1 MLVQF
6 ASYAQTLRTPAERS
20 GFTQISSYEE
30 MVKFIHQLDKSS
42 DLMSVE
48 SFGKSGSGHDLF
60 VMKFSKSGIP
70 VNQSKI
76 KVLIHAQ
83 QHGNEQSGKEG
94 ALLLA
99 KELVKP
105 GYAYLFDRI
114 DLMLVPQV
122 NPDGSEKNER
132 KNSNGADLNRN
143 HLIMT
148 EPEVIALHQLFDKYL
163 FEVTLDVHEYSPY
176 NEDWIS
182 RGYRKNT
189 DILIGL
195 NTNPQI
201 PDKIRELQKKQ
212 YMPFLSEYLSSRGIS
227 NGMYSPGGP
236 PEETYI
242 RYSTFDINDGRQSY
256 GIQNTFSFIQEGM
269 NGEDNFVQNLPR
281 RAYSQSQGMLALLEF
296 VYKNRKQMMEIV
308 EVERENLISGIGN
321 EKVALQMEHVA
332 DGSKLRLNVYSY
344 KSKSDS
350 LIVVNDLRPVVKP
363 TLSIKKPVGY
373 LIPTSQTELINW
385 VHRQGFEI
393 KQLTNPENFIFEQLL
408 ISTIDSIDF
417 EGDMIP
423 CPQVATTRISDN
435 ILLENFVFIPTTQ
448 LKGNLLV
455 IALEP
460 QSELGLAT
468 YNQFGFL
475 MKEQLVYPV
484 IRVRKTNSVMFKG
497 NSK

>member
-30 MVKFIHQLDKSS
+30 MVKFIRQLDEYSG
-42 DLMSVE
+42 LMSVE
-48 SFGKSGSGHDLF
+48 SFGKSVSGRDLF
-60 VMKFSKSGIP
+60 VMKFSRSGIP
-70 VNQSKI
+70 ANQPKI
-76 KVLIHAQ
+76 KILIHAQ

-105 GYAYLFDRI
+105 QYAYLFDRI

-132 KNSNGADLNRN
+132 KNSNGVDLNRN

-189 DILIGL
+189 AILIGL

-201 PDKIRELQKKQ
+201 PDKIREFQKKQ
-212 YMPFLSEYLSSRGIS
+212 YMPFWSEYLSSRGIS

-269 NGEDNFVQNLPR
+269 NGEDNFVQNLSH
-281 RAYSQSQGMLALLEF
+281 RARSQSQGLLALLEF
-296 VYKNRKQMMEIV
+296 VYKNQKQMMEIV
-308 EVERENLISGIGN
+308 EIERENLISGIGN
-321 EKVALQMEHVA
+321 EEVALQMEHIP
-332 DGSKLRLNVYSY
+332 DSSKLTLPVYSY
-344 KSKSDS
+344 LTNSDS
-350 LIVVNDLRPVVKP
+350 VIVVKNFRPVVKP
-363 TLSIKKPVGY
+363 TLSIIKPSGY
-373 LIPTSQTELINW
+373 LIPTSQTDLINW

-393 KQLTNPENFIFEQLL
+393 NPLTNPENYIFEQLL

-435 ILLENFVFIPTTQ
+435 ISLENFVFIPATQ

-468 YNQFGFL
+468 YSQFGFL
-475 MKEQLVYPV
+475 MKEQSAYPV
-484 IRVRKTNSVMFKG
+484 IRVKKLIVNQ
-497 NSK
+497 